1 MEAELDAGAGRRVV
15 IRDVRDELDIR
26 NIVARIAHYSDMGGL
41 DDYGRLFAEDASW
54 EMPPAPPKRGRS
66 EIQEAGA
73 ARRAE
78 GLTGP
83 GSQTRHVVT
92 TVAVTVDGDAAVA
105 DSYWQFYN
113 DTATAPVLSMMGH
126 YRDTFRREPDGW
138 RLVERLIT
146 NG

>member
-1 MEAELDAGAGRRVV
+1 MG
-15 IRDVRDELDIR
+15 DVRDELDIR
-26 NIVARIAHYSDMGGL
+26 NVVARIAHYSDMGGL
-41 DDYGRLFAEDASW
+41 DDYGSQFAEDASW
-54 EMPPAPPKRGRS
+54 QMPGTAPKRGRS

-78 GLTGP
+78 GVTGP

-92 TVAVTVDGDAAVA
+92 TVAVTVDGDCAVA
-105 DSYWQFYN
+105 DSYWQFYS
-113 DTATAPVLSMMGH
+113 DTATAPVLRLMGH

-138 RLVERLIT
+138 RLVERLVT

>member
-1 MEAELDAGAGRRVV
+1 M
-15 IRDVRDELDIR
+15 RDSRDELDIR
-26 NIVARIAHYSDMGGL
+26 NIVAHIAHYSDMGEL
-41 DDYGRLFAEDASW
+41 DDYGSQFAEDAYW
-54 EMPPAPPKRGRS
+54 EMPPAPPKRGRR

-83 GSQTRHVVT
+83 GSQTRHIVT

-105 DSYWQFYN
+105 DSYWQFYS
-113 DTATAPVLSMMGH
+113 DTATAPVLRLMGH
-126 YRDTFRREPDGW
+126 YRDTFRRDPDGW
-138 RLVERLIT
+138 RLVERLVA

>member
-1 MEAELDAGAGRRVV
+1 MRDA
-15 IRDVRDELDIR
+15 RDELDIR
-26 NIVARIAHYSDMGGL
+26 NIVARIAHYSDAGGL

-54 EMPPAPPKRGRS
+54 EMPPARGRS

-105 DSYWQFYN
+105 DSYWQFYT

-138 RLVERLIT
+138 RLVERLVT